1 MDMRIV
7 LYLISLL
14 ISIST
19 FEIFIIKKVNNRDN
33 RLLPAAIAHMT
44 VYEMCRV
51 LAVVRPES
59 IEIIRLIEDFTL
71 LQLLFMIIPYMWDFF
86 AIQWHKALRT
96 VLLLLLL
103 ITDAYILLAEI
114 FDINYSILFVLACC
128 VGLFFN
134 LAIWVNI
141 FFRKGRTNEDNFYHR
156 YFGAAIMFPLLG
168 VIIRLINPESGD
180 ILVSIFFSISCFM
193 VIYAIE
199 EDYLV
204 DQEDLITA
212 NIFETS
218 DLILIILDTEC
229 SFIRANNTAMELLP
243 RFIDELSVDPNN
255 HEFLAIVRHYVQ
267 SGSKIEAFDIDGKY
281 YETKVTPVY
290 LKSRPRGF
298 IITLFDVT
306 NVAEKANRFFTEK
319 KKAEAEALMKSK
331 FLARMSHSLRSPLH
345 TIIGL
350 SDILLV
356 KHGINRKNKDL
367 IYHMKTAAGTLL
379 MDVNEILEYSKLE
392 VGNVKLNEE
401 EYDLYD
407 LIEDVAYQAL
417 INLKGRPV
425 TLKLEYLTDYPVA
438 VKGDK
443 VKIKDMLI
451 NIVSNA
457 VKFTNE
463 GSVDIYVGSEKI
475 NEDDVRI
482 TVTVKDTGV
491 GMTEE
496 QLANAFKEYESYAD
510 THAVEGTGLGLPIVQ
525 LYAKLMSGKATIAA
539 NEGGGTIVSVDFVQQ
554 DMHTAYRVPEIL
566 DRKKLLGQH
575 FNADIDQNIP
585 YIYPEARVLLA
596 DDFDVNLLIFEE
608 IVKPW
613 NLTVV
618 AVKNGEEA
626 LVKAFNEPFDLIVL
640 DQMMPVLTGIQ
651 AAEKIREFTETP
663 IIIMTAMQDE
673 EDDRLN
679 AYDAKVS
686 KPVNPIEFRETM
698 ERLLP
703 EDKRVPYR
711 QELMADNYEAQ
722 LNGRIKVLKSFVNET
737 TSILGE
743 LTELKDTDME
753 TFRTKVHG
761 IKGTLRQ
768 IGRKEISDEAEIMEM
783 AAKAGHKE
791 FIDRKLN
798 DFIQLVSEEIEDIK
812 EEIRIDEVDIEENNV
827 DVSAEDI
834 KEYFRELCDGFKAYD
849 LDKIDSVIGELSHI
863 NLTDKEKAVFE
874 EAKMYADELEYE
886 KGYEFLKYN

>member
-33 RLLPAAIAHMT
+33 RLLPVAIAHMT
-44 VYEMCRV
+44 VYEVCRI

-59 IEIIRLIEDFTL
+59 IEIIRIIEDFTL
-71 LQLLFMIIPYMWDFF
+71 LQLIFMIISYMWDFF
-86 AIQWHKALRT
+86 EIQWHKALRM

-103 ITDAYILLAEI
+103 VTDAYILLAEV
-114 FDINYSILFVLACC
+114 FDISYKIPFIVACYI
-128 VGLFFN
+128 GFFFN

-141 FFRKGRTNEDNFYHR
+141 FFRIGRTSDDDFYHR
-156 YFGAAIMFPLLG
+156 YFGATIMFPLLG
-168 VIIRLINPESGD
+168 TLIRLISIDTGD
-180 ILVSIFFSISCFM
+180 ILLSIFFAIACFM
-193 VIYAIE
+193 IIYAIE

-218 DLILIILDTEC
+218 DLILIILDTDC
-229 SFIRANNTAMELLP
+229 NFIKANNTAMESLP
-243 RFIDELSVDPNN
+243 RFIDELSVNPNN
-255 HEFLAIVRHYVQ
+255 HEFIEIVRHYVK
-267 SGSKIEAFDIDGKY
+267 SGSKIEAFDVDGKY

-356 KHGINRKNKDL
+356 KHGINRKNKDI

-392 VGNVKLNEE
+392 AGNVKLNEE
-401 EYDLYD
+401 VYDLYD

-417 INLKGRPV
+417 INLKGRPIA
-425 TLKLEYLTDYPVA
+425 LKLEYLTNYPVM

-443 VKIKDMLI
+443 VKIKDMII

-457 VKFTNE
+457 VKFTDE
-463 GSVDIYVGSEKI
+463 GSIAIYVSSEKVSGD
-475 NEDDVRI
+475 NVRI

-491 GMTEE
+491 GMTSE
-496 QLANAFKEYESYAD
+496 QLSNAFKEYESYAD

-525 LYAKLMSGKATIAA
+525 LYAKLMGGKATIAN
-539 NEGGGTIVSVDFVQQ
+539 NEERGTIVSVDFIQQ
-554 DMHTAYRVPEIL
+554 DMHSAYREPEVL
-566 DRKKLLGQH
+566 DRKKLLGQR

-585 YIYPEARVLLA
+585 YIYPEARVLVA
-596 DDFDVNLLIFEE
+596 DDFDVNLLIFED

-618 AVKNGEEA
+618 TVKNGEEA
-626 LVKAFNEPFDLIVL
+626 VAKAFNEPFDLIVL
-640 DQMMPVLTGIQ
+640 DQMMPVLTGTQ
-651 AAEKIREFTETP
+651 AAEKIREFIETP

-673 EDDRLN
+673 DDDKVN
-679 AYDAKVS
+679 AYDARVS
-686 KPVNPIEFRETM
+686 KPINPMEFRETM
-698 ERLLP
+698 ERFLP

-711 QELMADNYEAQ
+711 HELMPDNYEAQ
-722 LNGRIKVLKSFVNET
+722 LTGRIKILKSFVNET
-737 TSILGE
+737 TILLGE
-743 LTELKDTDME
+743 LNELKDTDMD

-791 FIDRKLN
+791 FIDRRLN
-798 DFIQLVSEEIEDIK
+798 DFIQVISEEIEDIK
-812 EEIRIDEVDIEENNV
+812 EEIKNGETDIEEGSV
-827 DVSAEDI
+827 DLSKADK
-834 KEYFRELCDGFKAYD
+834 KEYFRELCDGFKTYD
-849 LDKIDSVIGELSHI
+849 LDKIDYVIGELSHV
-863 NLTDKEKAVFE
+863 NLTDKEKSVFE
-874 EAKMYADELEYE
+874 EARMYADELEYE
-886 KGYEFLKYN
+886 KGYELLKYN